1 MRQFELT
8 GAIRPGRLLVALLAL
23 LAAALGVWR
32 LEAARDGLAI
42 ERIDLDGIP
51 TTVFSPPGGTRAP
64 AIVVAHGF
72 AGSQQLM
79 QPFATTL
86 ARDGFLV
93 LTFDF
98 PGHGRNAGSMRGRLD
113 DDAAMSR
120 PLLQALDA
128 VIRHARESPRADG
141 RVALLGHSMAADVVV
156 RRAIADPAI
165 AATVGV
171 SLFSRGITATAPRN
185 LLVIAGAW
193 EPAMLLDEGRR
204 IVAMAAGGPPLAD
217 TTYGSFTEGT
227 ARRLVLAA
235 GVEHIAV
242 IYSRESL
249 AAARSWLREAFALPA
264 STPGF
269 VDARGAA
276 LGLLF
281 LGIVA
286 FAWALSP
293 LLPRAPLDPA
303 GAGLTGRRFA
313 LAAIAPA
320 LLTPLL
326 LWPVPTDFLP
336 ILLGDYV
343 AVHFALY
350 GVLTLVVLRATGGA
364 TPGAGRM
371 SGSALVATAVASLYA
386 LAALGLPLDRYVT
399 SFAPVAGRWWLV
411 LALLCGTLP
420 FFLADG
426 WLTRGAAA
434 PRFAYPA
441 TKLLFLASLAIAIA
455 LAPRRLFFLVIIV
468 PVVLVLFI
476 VHGLFG
482 RWAWRATG
490 NPFVG
495 AVASALAFAWAI
507 AVTFPVVHR

>member
-1 MRQFELT
+1 M
-8 GAIRPGRLLVALLAL
+8 LVALLAL

-32 LEAARDGLAI
+32 LESARDGLAI
-42 ERIDLDGIP
+42 ARIDLDGIP
-51 TTVFSPPGGTRAP
+51 VTVFEPIGGARAP
-64 AIVVAHGF
+64 AVVIAHGF

-93 LTFDF
+93 VTFDF
-98 PGHGRNAGSMRGRLD
+98 PGHGRNPRPMRGRLD

-120 PLLQALDA
+120 PLLAALDA
-128 VIRHARESPRADG
+128 VIRHAREAPRSDG
-141 RVALLGHSMAADVVV
+141 RVALLGHSMAADVIV

-165 AATVGV
+165 IASVGV
-171 SLFSRGITATAPRN
+171 SLFSRGITPTAPRN

-193 EPAMLLDEGRR
+193 EPATLVEEGRR
-204 IVAMAAGGPPLAD
+204 IVAMASAGPLVED
-217 TTYGSFTEGT
+217 TTYGSFADGT
-227 ARRLVLAA
+227 ARRLVIAER
-235 GVEHIAV
+235 VEHIAV

-249 AAARSWLREAFALPA
+249 IAARDWLRAAFARPGSA
-264 STPGF
+264 DGF

-281 LGIVA
+281 LGLVA
-286 FAWALSP
+286 LGWALSP
-293 LLPRAPLDPA
+293 LLPRASLDPA
-303 GAGLTGRRFA
+303 GAGLAGRRFA
-313 LAAIAPA
+313 LAAVAPA

-350 GVLTLVVLRATGGA
+350 GVLTLIALRAAGGA
-364 TPGAGRM
+364 LPAPGR
-371 SGSALVATAVASLYA
+371 SGGSPLLVAAAAASLYA
-386 LAALGLPLDRYVT
+386 LAAFGLPLDRYVT
-399 SFAPVAGRWWLV
+399 SFAPVAGRGWLV
-411 LALLCGTLP
+411 LALLVGTLP
-420 FFLADG
+420 FFLADA
-426 WLTRGAAA
+426 WLTRAARA
-434 PRFAYPA
+434 PRLAYPA

-455 LAPRRLFFLVIIV
+455 LAPRRLFFLIIIV
-468 PVVLVLFI
+468 PVILLLFV
-476 VHGLFG
+476 VHGLLS

-507 AVTFPVVHR
+507 AVTFPVVYR